1 MSIEYYNLPLK
12 LGSIIK
18 GDSHQKC
25 LLTASIKQHIHLII
39 TTSFGEMRFDDEFGC
54 SIWDSDFDN
63 LTSNNKLREKI
74 KESILH
80 SVSKYEKRIESV
92 RVNIF
97 LKEEELMLKL
107 DGRHVK
113 KRLDISLTAN
123 VISTSEPLLYQDT
136 FFTGPLSYY

>member
-1 MSIEYYNLPLK
+1 LK
-12 LGSIIK
+12 LGNLIK
-18 GDSHQKC
+18 GDVHEKC
-25 LLTASIKQHIHLII
+25 LLKASIKQHIHLII

-92 RVNIF
+92 RLSIY

-113 KRLDISLTAN
+113 KRLDISLTGN
-123 VISTSEPLLYQDT
+123 IISTSEQLTYQDT